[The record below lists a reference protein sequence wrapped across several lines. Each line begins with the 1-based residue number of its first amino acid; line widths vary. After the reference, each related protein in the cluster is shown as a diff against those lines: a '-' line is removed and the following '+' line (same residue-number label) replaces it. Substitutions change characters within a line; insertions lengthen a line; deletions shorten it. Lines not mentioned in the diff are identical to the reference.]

1 MAQPKAKADAATRSA
16 APDAALGPALEP
28 ALAGQH
34 AVVTGGGR
42 GIGAACAERLAALG
56 ARVTLI
62 GRTPAHLEAQ
72 RDRLAGAYG
81 AEVAVA
87 PADVTAPEAVDAAF
101 ASARDAFGAPT
112 ILVNNAG
119 RGDSA
124 PFKRT
129 DLAFL
134 RAMLDVNL
142 VSTFLCTQQVLP
154 AMTEAGYGRIVNVAS
169 TAGLKGYRYVS
180 AYVAAK
186 HAVVGLT
193 RSLALELAKT
203 GVTVNAVCPGYT
215 ETDMVR
221 HSIANIVEKTG
232 QSEQEARAQL
242 AAGNPQGRLI
252 DPEEV
257 ASVVAWL
264 ALPEQVSMT
273 GQAIAVAGGEV
284 T

>member
-1 MAQPKAKADAATRSA
+1 MAQPNMKADAAGRTA
-16 APDAALGPALEP
+16 TPDAASES

-56 ARVTLI
+56 ARLTLI
-62 GRTPAHLEAQ
+62 GRTPVHLEAQ
-72 RDRLAGAYG
+72 RDRLIDAYG
-81 AEVAVA
+81 AEIAVA

-101 ASARDAFGAPT
+101 ASARGAFGAPT
-112 ILVNNAG
+112 ILINNAG

-134 RAMLDVNL
+134 CAMLDVNL

-221 HSIANIVEKTG
+221 DSIANIVEKTG
-232 QSEQEARAQL
+232 QSEQEAQAQL

-252 DPEEV
+252 DPKEV
-257 ASVVAWL
+257 AGVVAWL
-264 ALPEQVSMT
+264 ALPGQISMT

-284 T
+284 M